1 MTRVVALAGGVG
13 GAKLA
18 DGLSQVVPAE
28 DLTVI
33 VNTGDDFVHL
43 GLRICPDLDT
53 VVYTLAGLANPST
66 GWGRREDSWNVL
78 ETLRQ
83 LGGPDWFRLGD
94 RDLALSLERT
104 RRLNEGEALTA
115 IIDHFCR
122 SLGVQTS
129 ILPMTDDRV
138 ATIVL
143 TRDGEL
149 PFQDYFVALACE
161 PVVRGFRFDGVQ
173 EAHPAPGVIRAVTD
187 AELVILCP
195 SNPWVSLDPILA
207 VPGIMNAMKGKRIVG
222 VSPIVGGSAIKG
234 PAAKMFHELG
244 IEPSALAVAE
254 HYQSLV
260 SALVIDEVD
269 SSLVESIQA
278 LGMEVLVTQT
288 IMKNRA
294 DRRSLAAEVL
304 EFAINRIPQPER
316 EL

>member
-1 MTRVVALAGGVG
+1 VG

-33 VNTGDDFVHL
+33 VNTGDDFDHL

-104 RRLNEGEALTA
+104 RLLNEGKALSGVV
-115 IIDHFCR
+115 DHLCR
-122 SLGVQTS
+122 ALGVKAS
-129 ILPMTDDRV
+129 VLPMSDDRV
-138 ATIVL
+138 ATIVR
-143 TRDGEL
+143 TDAGDL
-149 PFQDYFVALACE
+149 PFQNYFVELACD
-161 PVVRGFRFDGVQ
+161 PAVRGFKFDGVEQ
-173 EAHPAPGVIRAVTD
+173 AHPAPGVLPAIIG

-207 VPGIMNAMKGKRIVG
+207 VPGITNAINGKVVVG

-234 PAAKMFHELG
+234 PAAKMFRELG

-254 HYQSLV
+254 HYHGLMSG
-260 SALVIDEVD
+260 LVIDD
-269 SSLVESIQA
+269 IDASLVGSIRG
-278 LGMEVLVTQT
+278 LGMHVFVTQT
-288 IMKNRA
+288 IMKDRA
-294 DRRSLAAEVL
+294 DRRTLAAEVL
-304 EFAINRIPQPER
+304 EFAIDRIPQPER